1 MTMRPRTT
9 PARTT
14 PGARNA
20 SAPAPARTPAQG
32 EIRMNQVRTTTDSQL
47 GATACLASREKPSMP
62 PPAPPLAESL
72 LPTSLTLYL
81 TAAQRR
87 AVLRALRRIHPDRT
101 AALLAALDLA

>member
-1 MTMRPRTT
+1 
-9 PARTT
+9 
-14 PGARNA
+14 
-20 SAPAPARTPAQG
+20 
-32 EIRMNQVRTTTDSQL
+32 MNQVRTTTDSQL
-47 GATACLASREKPSMP
+47 GATACLASREKPSIP
-62 PPAPPLAESL
+62 RPAPPLAESL